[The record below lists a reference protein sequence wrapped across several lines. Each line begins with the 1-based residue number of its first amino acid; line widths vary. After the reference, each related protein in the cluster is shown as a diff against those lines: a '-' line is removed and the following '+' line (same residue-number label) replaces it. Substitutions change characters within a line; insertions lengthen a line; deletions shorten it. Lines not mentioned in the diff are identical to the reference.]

1 MDECPKPKRHKK
13 TGPTHGKVAALARH
27 RPGSEEHA
35 EAKREH
41 KYRLAAE
48 TIENIKKM
56 VAEWP
61 ASRSSLMEAKAHD
74 LQGKWRQA
82 R

>member
-61 ASRSSLMEAKAHD
+61 PLTAEQRDRLSILLNGGEGA
-74 LQGKWRQA
+74 
-82 R
+82 